1 MEEIIVPA
9 IAGLLAGVGTGF
21 AGLSAAAFIAPML
34 TAFLGV
40 DSFSAIG
47 IALASDVLASAAS
60 AATYRK
66 FRNTDLKRALP
77 LCLTVIAFAVIGTVA
92 SHFFTGER
100 AGEDFMG
107 WWLVLASLALG
118 IKLLFFPSKSD
129 GNPRRIFTRLSDT
142 AVMILGGAYIGFVCG
157 FQGTGGGMML
167 LFLLNIILRFD
178 FKKSVGTSVFIMT
191 LTALIGAGS
200 HFAMRGLPDLKLLT
214 VAAAATLAGAM
225 VAAPLAN
232 LLKPGVSKR
241 ITGGLMVASGI
252 AMVTSK
258 LI

>member
-34 TAFLGV
+34 IAFLGV

-92 SHFFTGER
+92 SHGGWCSRHLRWELSFFSFPQR
-100 AGEDFMG
+100 ATESRGG
-107 WWLVLASLALG
+107 SCPVL
-118 IKLLFFPSKSD
+118 P
-129 GNPRRIFTRLSDT
+129 T
-142 AVMILGGAYIGFVCG
+142 
-157 FQGTGGGMML
+157 
-167 LFLLNIILRFD
+167 LR
-178 FKKSVGTSVFIMT
+178 
-191 LTALIGAGS
+191 
-200 HFAMRGLPDLKLLT
+200 
-214 VAAAATLAGAM
+214 
-225 VAAPLAN
+225 
-232 LLKPGVSKR
+232 
-241 ITGGLMVASGI
+241 
-252 AMVTSK
+252 
-258 LI
+258 

>member
-1 MEEIIVPA
+1 MEEIIFPA

-77 LCLTVIAFAVIGTVA
+77 LCLTVIAFTVIGTVA

-118 IKLLFFPSKSD
+118 IKLFFPSKSD
-129 GNPRRIFTRLSDT
+129 GKPRRILTRLPD
-142 AVMILGGAYIGFVCG
+142 AALMIAGGAYIGFVCG

-200 HFAMRGLPDLKLLT
+200 HFAMRGLPDLKLLA

-241 ITGGLMVASGI
+241 ITGGLMVAAGI
-252 AMVTSK
+252 AMVISK